1 MDLQSIRR
9 EYLTGSL
16 TREQLDPSPIVQFAL
31 WLDQAIKMDLV
42 DPTAM
47 VLSTVGADGQPGQ
60 RVVLLKGFDEHGFMF
75 FTNYESRKARDIAT
89 NARVSLHFPWYPIE
103 RQVLVCG
110 VAEKVSVEES
120 RTYFQSRPRESQL
133 GAWASPQSRV
143 LASREDMM
151 AQFESVSKKFDGQE
165 IPLPDFWGGFRVRPT
180 RVEFWQGGANRLH
193 DRFQY
198 SLPDAEAGKGAGH
211 WQIDRLAP

>member
-16 TREQLDPSPIVQFAL
+16 TREQLNADPVAQFGL
-31 WLDQAIKMDLV
+31 WLDQAIKMEMV

-47 VLSTVGADGQPGQ
+47 VLATTDADGQPNQ
-60 RVVLLKGFDEHGFMF
+60 RVVLLKGFDAQGFVF
-75 FTNYESRKARDIAT
+75 FTNYESRKSLDIAA
-89 NARVSLHFPWYPIE
+89 NAKVSLHFPWYPVE

-110 VAEKVSVEES
+110 VADKVSADES
-120 RTYFQSRPRESQL
+120 RAYFQSRPRESQL

-143 LASREDMM
+143 LASREAMM
-151 AQFESVSKKFDGQE
+151 EQFESVKARFADQD
-165 IPLPDFWGGFRVRPT
+165 IPLPTFWGGFRVRPV

-198 SLPDAEAGKGAGH
+198 SNCVDGH

>member
-9 EYLTGSL
+9 EYLSGSL
-16 TREQLDPSPIVQFAL
+16 TREQLKPDPVDQFML
-31 WLDQAIKMDLV
+31 WMEQAVKMELP

-47 VLSTVGADGQPGQ
+47 VLATVDANHQPGQ
-60 RVVLLKGFDEHGFMF
+60 RVVLLKGFDERGFVF
-75 FTNYESRKARDIAT
+75 FTNYESRKSHDMAV
-89 NARVSLHFPWYPIE
+89 NANVSLHFPWHPIE

-110 VAEKVSVEES
+110 VAEKVSVDES
-120 RTYFQSRPRESQL
+120 RAYFQSRPRESQL

-143 LASREDMM
+143 LESRDVMM
-151 AQFESVSKKFDGQE
+151 RQFDSVSKEFADKD
-165 IPLPDFWGGFRVRPT
+165 IPLPDFWGGFRVRPS
-180 RVEFWQGGANRLH
+180 RMEFWQGGANRLH

-198 SLPDAEAGKGAGH
+198 SLQSGGQ

>member
-9 EYLTGSL
+9 EYLSGSL
-16 TREQLDPSPIVQFAL
+16 TREQLQSDPVDQFGL
-31 WLDQAIKMDLV
+31 WLDQAVKMELV

-47 VLSTVGADGQPGQ
+47 VLSTVDADGRPGQ
-60 RVVLLKGFDEHGFMF
+60 RVVLLKGFDEHGFVF
-75 FTNYESRKARDIAT
+75 FTNYDSRKSRDIAD
-89 NARVSLHFPWYPIE
+89 NPNVSLHFPWYPIE

-110 VAEKVSVEES
+110 VAEKVSVEAS
-120 RTYFQSRPRESQL
+120 VAYFQSRPRESQL

-143 LASREDMM
+143 LESRSVMM
-151 AQFESVSKKFDGQE
+151 QEFAAVKERFADQE
-165 IPLPDFWGGFRVRPT
+165 IPRPEFWGGFRVRPS
-180 RVEFWQGGANRLH
+180 RMEFWQGGANRLH

-198 SLPDAEAGKGAGH
+198 TRQPDGH

>member
-16 TREQLDPSPIVQFAL
+16 TREQMDPSPVVQFAT
-31 WLDQAIKMDLV
+31 WLDQAINMRLV

-47 VLSTVGADGQPGQ
+47 VLATVDADGLPSQ
-60 RVVLLKGFDEHGFMF
+60 RVVLLKGFDEHGFVF
-75 FTNYESRKARDIAT
+75 FTNYDSRKSRDIAA
-89 NARVSLHFPWYPIE
+89 NANVSLHFPWYPIE

-110 VAEKVSVEES
+110 VAQKVSSDES
-120 RTYFQSRPRESQL
+120 AAYFQSRPRESQL

-151 AQFESVSKKFDGQE
+151 AQFETVRGKFADRE
-165 IPLPDFWGGFRVRPT
+165 IPRPEFWGGFRVRPS

-198 SLPDAEAGKGAGH
+198 SWQNAEKSAGH

>member
-16 TREQLDPSPIVQFAL
+16 TREQLDASPVTQFAL
-31 WLDQAIKMDLV
+31 WLDQAIKMELV

-47 VLSTVGADGQPGQ
+47 VLATVGADGQPGQ
-60 RVVLLKGFDEHGFMF
+60 RVVLLKGFDEHGFVF
-75 FTNYESRKARDIAT
+75 FTNYDSRKSRDIAA
-89 NARVSLHFPWYPIE
+89 NANVSLHFPWYPIE

-110 VAEKVSVEES
+110 VAEKVSTAES
-120 RTYFQSRPRESQL
+120 AAYFHSRPRESQL

-151 AQFESVSKKFDGQE
+151 AQFTAIQEKFADQE
-165 IPLPDFWGGFRVRPT
+165 IPLPDFWGGFRVRPS

-198 SLPDAEAGKGAGH
+198 SLQGPGH

>member
-9 EYLTGSL
+9 EYLSGSL
-16 TREQLDPSPIVQFAL
+16 TREQLQANPVDQFRV
-31 WLDQAIKMDLV
+31 WMDQAITMELV

-47 VLSTVGADGQPGQ
+47 VLATADADAQPSQ
-60 RVVLLKGFDEHGFMF
+60 RVVLLKGFDEHGFVF
-75 FTNYESRKARDIAT
+75 FTNYDSRKSRDIASNT
-89 NARVSLHFPWYPIE
+89 KVSLHFPWFPIE

-110 VAEKVSVEES
+110 VAEKIS
-120 RTYFQSRPRESQL
+120 RDDSMAYFQSRPRESQL

-143 LASREDMM
+143 LESREAMM
-151 AQFESVSKKFDGQE
+151 QTFASVSEKFAGQD
-165 IPLPDFWGGFRVRPT
+165 IPLPEFWGGFCVRPS

-198 SLPDAEAGKGAGH
+198 SLQAAGQ